1 MTSLLLPLIL
11 LALAL
16 LGLLWTFVPILSGIP
31 WVPTRQTRIRQAL
44 DLAGLQAGE
53 TFYDL
58 GCGDGRV
65 LIAAA
70 RRGAR
75 AVGIEVSPLHCL
87 AACLQ
92 ARLAGVGGQ
101 VSVRWGNFYRFD
113 LHDADVIFWYGHSRY
128 TARMQAY
135 LSGRAQPGARFA
147 SINIDFPG
155 WKPAAID
162 KQGLIFLYRFP
173 PPAGDVNSF
182 LMEEAEDDST
192 RANAGPASGQPA

>member
-1 MTSLLLPLIL
+1 MTLLLPLVL
-11 LALAL
+11 LVLAI
-16 LGLLWTFVPILSGIP
+16 LGLLWVFVPILSGIP
-31 WVPTRQTRIRQAL
+31 WVPTRSARIQQAL

-75 AVGIEVSPLHCL
+75 AVGIEISPIHCL
-87 AACLQ
+87 I
-92 ARLAGVGGQ
+92 ARLRARLTGAGGQ
-101 VSVRWGNFYRFD
+101 VVVRWGNFYRFD

-128 TARMQAY
+128 MAKMQAH
-135 LSGRAQPGARFA
+135 LAAKAPHGARFV

-155 WKPAAID
+155 WQPEAIH

-173 PPAGDVNSF
+173 PPAGDVHSF
-182 LMEEAEDDST
+182 LLLEEAGAV
-192 RANAGPASGQPA
+192 RKNA